1 MSLFDG
7 LLGHAT
13 STDVQKLQ
21 GEFAPILVE
30 GEELVAA
37 YRVIRDMFV
46 FTNMRLILVDKQGV
60 TGKKAEYQTIPY
72 SSIVRFSKESA
83 GILDLDA
90 ELKIWILGQGAPIVK
105 EFKKGDS
112 VNEVYRLL
120 SKAVLKP

>member
-1 MSLFDG
+1 MGLFDG

-21 GEFAPILVE
+21 GEFAPILIE
-30 GEELVAA
+30 GEELLAA
-37 YRVIRDMFV
+37 YRIIRDMFV
-46 FTNMRLILVDKQGV
+46 FTNMRLIIVDKQGV

-90 ELKIWILGQGAPIVK
+90 ELKIWILGQSVPIVK

-120 SKAVLKP
+120 SKAVLQQ

>member
-1 MSLFDG
+1 MGLFDG

-13 STDVQKLQ
+13 SVDVQKLQ
-21 GEFAPILVE
+21 NEFAPILVDE
-30 GEELVAA
+30 EELLAA
-37 YRVIRDMFV
+37 YKLIRDMFV
-46 FTNMRLILVDKQGV
+46 FTNMRLILIDKQGV

-72 SSIVRFSKESA
+72 SSIVRFAKESA

-90 ELKIWILGQGAPIVK
+90 ELKIWIRGQSEPIVK

-120 SKAVLKP
+120 GKAVLQP

>member
-1 MSLFDG
+1 MGLFDG

-13 STDVQKLQ
+13 SVDVQKLQ
-21 GEFAPILVE
+21 NEFAPILVDE
-30 GEELVAA
+30 EELLAA
-37 YRVIRDMFV
+37 YKLIRDMFV
-46 FTNMRLILVDKQGV
+46 FTNMRLILIDKQGV

-72 SSIVRFSKESA
+72 YSIVRFAKESA

-90 ELKIWILGQGAPIVK
+90 ELKIWIRGQSEPIVK

-120 SKAVLKP
+120 GKAVLQP